1 MCVFCVLTY
10 STYAITCSRQSTITH
25 TKVFNYWVL
34 DIETI
39 GKKSWSKEDIATCS
53 SVFFL
58 SLDILNSSSTFIFC
72 FQIQEKMIL
81 YVLYHGIWTHEG
93 QVWGPQMLVR
103 HWAVTRKWFLWHC
116 CCCLPSNG
124 RKPTTDLSLYILYV
138 LYVCIIKWLQS
149 PGRMQK
155 NPTRELGEE
164 KKSPL
169 LCIYLGLFGCEK
181 VLIDSCG
188 TSCTYQ
194 T

>member
-1 MCVFCVLTY
+1 MSFGH
-10 STYAITCSRQSTITH
+10 R
-25 TKVFNYWVL
+25 NNRG
-34 DIETI
+34 E
-39 GKKSWSKEDIATCS
+39 KSWSKEDIATCS

-72 FQIQEKMIL
+72 LQIQEKIIL

-103 HWAVTRKWFLWHC
+103 YWAVTRKWFLWHC

-124 RKPTTDLSLYILYV
+124 HKPTTDLSLYILYV

-155 NPTRELGEE
+155 KKNTRELGEE
-164 KKSPL
+164 KNPRFSAST
-169 LCIYLGLFGCEK
+169 LGCLDVRRCWRTLAGPHVHIRLSSYETAHKWSELFCFLG
-181 VLIDSCG
+181 G
-188 TSCTYQ
+188 AGF
-194 T
+194 